1 MLRVCLVSARV
12 AVCSRG
18 ESATLNGVLAQH
30 RRRSSS
36 DETKFHTMADET
48 LESILNSAIALE
60 EKHDD
65 LETEL
70 ASGVLTIKFERS
82 NKSWVI
88 NKQTPNR
95 QIWVSSPLSGP
106 ARFELE
112 EGIWR
117 HTRDFTRLSQ
127 LLRAELDLDYDE
139 Q

>member
-1 MLRVCLVSARV
+1 
-12 AVCSRG
+12 
-18 ESATLNGVLAQH
+18 
-30 RRRSSS
+30 
-36 DETKFHTMADET
+36 MADET

-117 HTRDFTRLSQ
+117 HTRDSTRLSH
-127 LLRAELDLDYDE
+127 LLRAELNLEYDD